1 MGCPPRRRHRRP
13 VARGPGRSAA
23 GGLNGSTRRLRTR
36 FGTGSGGEDLIEDRL
51 GIGLIGLLGQR
62 QLGDQ
67 NLPRLG
73 EHPLL
78 PGREATVLVAAPQI
92 AHDLGGSPLIE
103 RLLTTLRG
111 PGLPPALVVAA
122 PEPARQLRSAL
133 PGLEVVS
140 AVGGRPG
147 ALRAAL
153 DATDEPVLLVHDAE
167 RALDRKS
174 VV

>member
-78 PGREATVLVAAPQI
+78 PGREEIGRASCRERGW
-92 AHDLGGSPLIE
+92 GG
-103 RLLTTLRG
+103 G
-111 PGLPPALVVAA
+111 V
-122 PEPARQLRSAL
+122 
-133 PGLEVVS
+133 
-140 AVGGRPG
+140 VGG
-147 ALRAAL
+147 
-153 DATDEPVLLVHDAE
+153 AT
-167 RALDRKS
+167 RKS
-174 VV
+174 GRVTATEEGRSW